1 MGRYTAFYGIFV
13 VGYLFGGL
21 SMVLIV
27 EKYRRQS

>member
-21 SMVLIV
+21 SLVIIRH
-27 EKYRRQS
+27 KYER